1 MTVSSRRSDTGA
13 TVLPVRVAGLGS
25 ALPSRV
31 VTNDEL
37 ATVLDTSDEWI
48 RSRTGIAQRHVAA
61 PDEAT
66 SDLAV
71 AAGKAALADA
81 GLGVED
87 VTTVLVATTT
97 PDHKVPGTA
106 PLVAA
111 ALGTE
116 VSAFDV
122 NAACSG
128 FVTGLRVGGALAATG
143 DGAVLVIGA
152 ETMTRIVDPEDRSVR
167 VLFGDGAGA
176 AVLVRDETSR
186 LGPFDLGADG
196 QDPSM
201 LWCPAGGT
209 RTPISPGDEDPGD
222 PYLRMRGG
230 DIYRHAVTRMVASSR
245 AVLEAAGIGVEDVDL
260 LVGHQAN
267 ARILDAVV
275 QRLELDPARS
285 HVTVDLHANT
295 SAASVPLALADARDR
310 GRLVPGATVLLT
322 AFGAG
327 LTWASCLLTWDGSG
341 VGVDPAADDA
351 HTDVDDDPTR
361 DLLLRSIEEDA

>member
-1 MTVSSRRSDTGA
+1 MA
-13 TVLPVRVAGLGS
+13 VLPVRLAGLGS

-31 VTNDEL
+31 VTNDDL
-37 ATVLDTSDEWI
+37 AQVLDTSDEWI
-48 RSRTGIAQRHVAA
+48 RSRSGIAQRHVAA

-66 SDLAV
+66 SDLAL

-106 PLVAA
+106 PIVAA

-116 VSAFDV
+116 VAAYDI

-152 ETMTRIVDPEDRSVR
+152 ETMTRIIDPTDRAVR

-176 AVLVRDETSR
+176 AVLVPDEGAR
-186 LGPFDLGADG
+186 LGPFDLGSDG
-196 QDPSM
+196 VDPSM

-209 RTPISPGDEDPGD
+209 REPIVPGADAPGD
-222 PYLRMRGG
+222 PYMRMRGG
-230 DIYRHAVTRMVASSR
+230 DIYRHAVKRMLASSR
-245 AVLEAAGIGVEDVDL
+245 AVLEASGLGVEDVDL
-260 LVGHQAN
+260 FVGHQAN

-275 QRLELDPARS
+275 QRLGMDPSRS
-285 HVTVDLHANT
+285 HLTVDMHANT

-310 GRLVPGATVLLT
+310 GRLTPGSTVLLT

-341 VGVDPAADDA
+341 VAADD
-351 HTDVDDDPTR
+351 HDDDATR
-361 DLLLRSIEEDA
+361 DLLLRTLEEDA

>member
-1 MTVSSRRSDTGA
+1 VTTA
-13 TVLPVRVAGLGS
+13 TLPVRIAGLGA

-37 ATVLDTSDEWI
+37 ATVLDTSDAWI
-48 RSRTGIAQRHVAA
+48 RSRTGIGQRHVAA
-61 PDEAT
+61 PHEAT
-66 SDLAV
+66 SDLAA

-81 GLGVED
+81 GLGIED

-97 PDHKVPGTA
+97 PDHPVPGTA
-106 PLVAA
+106 PIVAA

-116 VSAFDV
+116 VAAFDV

-152 ETMTRIVDPEDRSVR
+152 ETMTRILDPEDRAVR

-176 AVLVRDETSR
+176 AVLVRDDTVR

-196 QDPSM
+196 ADPSM

-209 RTPISPGDEDPGD
+209 RTPMTGEAGGD

-230 DIYRHAVTRMVASSR
+230 DVYRHAVTRMVASSR
-245 AVLEAAGIGVEDVDL
+245 AVLDAAGLDVDEVDL

-275 QRLELDPARS
+275 QRLGIDPERS
-285 HVTVDLHANT
+285 HVTVDQHANT

-310 GRLVPGATVLLT
+310 GRLTPGATVLLT

-327 LTWASCLLTWDGSG
+327 LTWASCLLTWDGG
-341 VGVDPAADDA
+341 GAVGAADPAD
-351 HTDVDDDPTR
+351 HRDVDGLHDLDELDLDDDPAR
-361 DLLLRSIEEDA
+361 DLLLRHSEEDA

>member
-1 MTVSSRRSDTGA
+1 VTSALPRSHASA

-37 ATVLDTSDEWI
+37 ATVLDTSDAWI

-61 PDEAT
+61 PDEAP
-66 SDLAV
+66 SDLAA

-87 VTTVLVATTT
+87 VTTVLVATTS

-106 PLVAA
+106 PMVAA

-152 ETMTRIVDPEDRSVR
+152 ETMTRIVDPADRAVR

-176 AVLVRDETSR
+176 AVLVGDPRASF
-186 LGPFDLGADG
+186 GPFDLGSDG
-196 QDPSM
+196 ADPSM

-209 RTPISPGDEDPGD
+209 RTPIAPGSAEGD

-245 AVLEAAGIGVEDVDL
+245 AVLDAAGLEVADVDL

-275 QRLELDPARS
+275 QRLGIDPSRS
-285 HVTVDLHANT
+285 HVTVDAHANT

-310 GRLVPGATVLLT
+310 GRLIPGATVLLT

-327 LTWASCLLTWDGSG
+327 LTWASCLLTWGGSG
-341 VGVDPAADDA
+341 AGERTVPTDLATDP
-351 HTDVDDDPTR
+351 DDDPAR
-361 DLLLRSIEEDA
+361 DLLLRTIEEDA

>member
-1 MTVSSRRSDTGA
+1 MSVST
-13 TVLPVRVAGLGS
+13 LPVRLAGLGS

-31 VTNDEL
+31 VTNDDL
-37 ATVLDTSDEWI
+37 AAVLDTSDEWI

-61 PDEAT
+61 ADEAT

-87 VTTVLVATTT
+87 VTTVVVATTT

-111 ALGTE
+111 ALGIE

-152 ETMTRIVDPEDRSVR
+152 ETMTRIVDPADRAVR

-176 AVLVRDETSR
+176 AVLVRDEQAR
-186 LGPFDLGADG
+186 LGPFDLGSDG
-196 QDPSM
+196 RDPSL

-209 RTPISPGDEDPGD
+209 RTPLEGAGASGD

-230 DIYRHAVTRMVASSR
+230 DIYRHAVTRMAGSSR
-245 AVLEAAGIGVEDVDL
+245 AVLEAAGLTVDDVDL

-275 QRLELDPARS
+275 QRLAIDPARS
-285 HVTVDLHANT
+285 HVTVDAHANT

-327 LTWASCLLTWDGSG
+327 LTWASCLLTWQGSG
-341 VGVDPAADDA
+341 TRPVGAAAA
-351 HTDVDDDPTR
+351 HVDDDDPAR
-361 DLLLRSIEEDA
+361 DLSLQPIEEDA

>member
-1 MTVSSRRSDTGA
+1 MSIA
-13 TVLPVRVAGLGS
+13 PLPVRIAGLGA

-31 VTNDEL
+31 VTNDDL
-37 ATVLDTSDEWI
+37 AAALDTSDAWI

-61 PDEAT
+61 PGEAT
-66 SDLAV
+66 SDLAA

-97 PDHKVPGTA
+97 PDHRVPGTA

-116 VSAFDV
+116 VAAYDI

-128 FVTGLRVGGALAATG
+128 FVTGLRTGGALAATG

-152 ETMTRIVDPEDRSVR
+152 ETMTRIVDPEDRAVR

-176 AVLVRDETSR
+176 AVLTPDAGGR

-196 QDPSM
+196 RDPSM
-201 LWCPAGGT
+201 LWCEAGGT
-209 RTPISPGDEDPGD
+209 RRPQVPGDTTAD

-230 DIYRHAVTRMVASSR
+230 DVYRHAVTRMVASSR
-245 AVLEAAGIGVEDVDL
+245 TVLAAAGLGPDDL
-260 LVGHQAN
+260 DLFVAHQAN
-267 ARILDAVV
+267 ARILHAVV
-275 QRLELDPARS
+275 DRLGIDPARS
-285 HVTVDLHANT
+285 HVTVDVHANT

-310 GRLVPGATVLLT
+310 GRLTPGATVLLT

-327 LTWASCLLTWDGSG
+327 LTWATCLVSWDGG
-341 VGVDPAADDA
+341 GIGAPADRSDDDA
-351 HTDVDDDPTR
+351 VR
-361 DLLLRSIEEDA
+361 DLALRDLDPEDQL